1 MNLIIVL
8 QIKTIAITTKMVIK
22 QNAAAKDHLKVSCVY
37 VSIFSRCLKA
47 FCSYV
52 ETVVVSS
59 LPCPEDSFA
68 ELISDVQLKI
78 TTNKRIKQ
86 DNVFFI
92 V

>member
-1 MNLIIVL
+1 M
-8 QIKTIAITTKMVIK
+8 AITTKMVIK

-52 ETVVVSS
+52 VETVVVSS
-59 LPCPEDSFA
+59 LPCPADSSA
-68 ELISDVQLKI
+68 ELVSDVQLKI

-86 DNVFFI
+86 ANDFFI